1 VYLGPPLSEIMPED
15 AQAFGETRKGGA
27 SMEKG
32 KDKREMSRRGFL
44 KLGLASISAAV
55 VLVVAGCA
63 GDEDEGDEDDD
74 DDDGGRRRRRRR

>member
-1 VYLGPPLSEIMPED
+1 MPED
-15 AQAFGETRKGGA
+15 AQTFGETRKGGV

-44 KLGLASISAAV
+44 KLGLASVSAAV
-55 VLVVAGCA
+55 PLVFIAGCA
-63 GDEDEGDEDDD
+63 GDEDEGDDDDD